1 MKHLGIM
8 ALALALEIRSAMA
21 LPLVVTASGVG
32 NDGETLHAKATFE
45 VVGSELVIQ
54 LSNEGTYDP
63 NDAGDILT
71 ALFFDV
77 GGNPAF
83 TRIEAKLKLGSS
95 VKGNGGLTDPGG
107 VVGGEWAYK
116 GGLSGA
122 PHGAK
127 YGVSSAGFGLFGP
140 GDRFPGADLQPPA
153 SPDGVQYGVTTLAD
167 TVGNDNGSISSSGLI
182 KNGVVFRLGNLPDGF
197 TVDQI
202 ANVSFQYGTGLD
214 EINLIPE
221 PTGFWLVAGSLAVW
235 FVMRRRV

>member
-1 MKHLGIM
+1 MKHLGVV
-8 ALALALEIRSAMA
+8 ALALVLGISPAMA

-32 NDGETLHAKATFE
+32 NDGETLKAKATFDA
-45 VVGSELVIQ
+45 VGGELVIQ
-54 LSNEGTYDP
+54 LFNEGTYDP

-77 GGNPAF
+77 RGNPAF
-83 TRIEAKLKLGSS
+83 TRVEAKLTLGSS

-107 VVGGEWAYK
+107 VVGSEWAHK

-140 GDRFPGADLQPPA
+140 GDRFPGADLQPPT

-167 TVGNDNGSISSSGLI
+167 TAGNDNGSIASSGLI
-182 KNGVVFRLGNLPDGF
+182 KNGVVFRLGNLPAGF

-221 PTGFWLVAGSLAVW
+221 PTGFWLVASSLAVW
-235 FVMRRRV
+235 FGIRRRV